1 MSQLGWILVGI
12 IGVSIVVA
20 VIVASVTA
28 VVSGVVGSNSDEVE

>member
-1 MSQLGWILVGI
+1 MGQLGWILVGI

-28 VVSGVVGSNSDEVE
+28 VVSGVVGSNSDDVE